1 MWNHGFLLRSI
12 KSSSVGGVLWEG
24 LTLKLW
30 RGPKGAEIAFDHCAR
45 RVNLRRSTLAG
56 DSLRDMGAMRQA
68 RKAYRIGTK
77 AHGDDVSAGGGRVE
91 QGVEAVRVRR
101 VMGRRWQSQRLVL
114 LGVPRR
120 RQPRILRS
128 PLV

>member
-1 MWNHGFLLRSI
+1 M
-12 KSSSVGGVLWEG
+12 GGIDTEVVEG
-24 LTLKLW
+24 SE
-30 RGPKGAEIAFDHCAR
+30 RCGNSFDHCAR

-56 DSLRDMGAMRQA
+56 DGLRDMGAMRQA
-68 RKAYRIGTK
+68 RKAYCIGTK

-114 LGVPRR
+114 LGAPRR